1 MSRDSDEP
9 TGGNGANGQSERRE
23 GLPGDLNA
31 EGRKWRVSGEGGG
44 VGLRGNRR
52 DLSGGLRPA
61 GGRGPQASGRKRRLL
76 GRSGA
81 VGSEGLR
88 GLGVSAQTVGRDR
101 RARSAGAVEPVGST
115 PRPLGSKGGRRG
127 GRGLTGG
134 GAGGGVGGGRW
145 GAVGT
150 AGAGAAPRGSPAPLT
165 PLCADPR
172 PRPAEPAVPMA
183 MGAPPE
189 DGAVAVMVR
198 VRPAVPSERDGAAR
212 PVLHVVDQHILVF
225 DPEEPGGPP
234 GAALPAR
241 GPKHRGK
248 DLKFVFDRVFGEGAT
263 QEEVFQHTTREVL
276 DGVLNGYN
284 CSGTARGGDCPTPSA
299 EPGCG
304 LCAARDVPGV
314 GRGVCVCCQLSP

>member
-1 MSRDSDEP
+1 
-9 TGGNGANGQSERRE
+9 
-23 GLPGDLNA
+23 
-31 EGRKWRVSGEGGG
+31 
-44 VGLRGNRR
+44 
-52 DLSGGLRPA
+52 
-61 GGRGPQASGRKRRLL
+61 
-76 GRSGA
+76 
-81 VGSEGLR
+81 
-88 GLGVSAQTVGRDR
+88 
-101 RARSAGAVEPVGST
+101 
-115 PRPLGSKGGRRG
+115 
-127 GRGLTGG
+127 
-134 GAGGGVGGGRW
+134 
-145 GAVGT
+145 
-150 AGAGAAPRGSPAPLT
+150 
-165 PLCADPR
+165 
-172 PRPAEPAVPMA
+172 MA

-284 CSGTARGGDCPTPSA
+284 CSGTARGGGLSHTLSRARMWPLCCKGRPRGGKGCLCLLPTQSLI
-299 EPGCG
+299 CG
-304 LCAARDVPGV
+304 SMVENPKKM
-314 GRGVCVCCQLSP
+314 RGNGS